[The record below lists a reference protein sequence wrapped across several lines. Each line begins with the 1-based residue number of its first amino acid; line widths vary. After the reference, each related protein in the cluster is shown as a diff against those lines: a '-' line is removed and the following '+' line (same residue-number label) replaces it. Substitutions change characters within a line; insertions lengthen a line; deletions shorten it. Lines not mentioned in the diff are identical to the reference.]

1 MEKLRH
7 LLRKIDGKGYKAYK
21 DIQGTYTFGSWRLA
35 VDYVQGDPFASPSKI
50 RVLVPRKNAG
60 YEASWDDTKHRKIRT
75 EDFIARLAAREIRK
89 KGGKGAG
96 GTGKSGLIMIDAP
109 GQEVLE
115 RTAVSINDKEIG
127 LCLSIGLPAR
137 GRRVLGKQAEQ
148 LFFEEIPAILQGS
161 IFNIDTSELSR
172 AHRLADQQGAI
183 RGYMKENGI
192 ISFIA
197 DGAVLPRESG
207 VSSRPLREGKVVP
220 FVSPASMSVEI
231 QVPHKE
237 DPVTGMAVKEGIT
250 VIAGGGYHGK
260 STLLKAIELGVYD
273 HIEGDGR
280 EFVLSHPDAVKV
292 RAEDGRKITG
302 VNISPF
308 INNLPYEK
316 NTHSFTTENASGST
330 SQAANI
336 MEGMESRASVLLI
349 DEDTSATNFMIRDAR
364 MQALVAKEKEP
375 ITPFIDRV
383 KHLYEERNISTILVM
398 GGSGDYF
405 DVADKV
411 IRMEEYI
418 PADVTAEA
426 RDIARKIEFKRESE
440 AGGSFT
446 AISERIPLPQSLD
459 SRKGKKSKVTAR
471 GLSSIQY
478 GRSDIQLQYVEQ
490 LVDQSQTRMIA
501 EILFFLEREK
511 RLSRQEAAIPAL
523 LDFIEEKM
531 DNEGPGSFTLSKG
544 QHPGDLARPRRH
556 EIAAALNRL
565 RTLGIK
571 K

>member
-1 MEKLRH
+1 MEKLRQ

-21 DIQGTYTFGSWRLA
+21 DIQGTYAFGSWGLA

-50 RVLVPRKNAG
+50 RVMVPRKNAG
-60 YEASWDDTKHRKIRT
+60 YEGSWNQTKQRRIRT
-75 EDFIARLAAREIRK
+75 EDYIARIVAREIKK

-115 RTAVSINDKEIG
+115 RTAVSIDAEVIEI
-127 LCLSIGLPAR
+127 CLSIGLPAH
-137 GRRVLGKQAEQ
+137 GRRVLGKQAEK
-148 LFFEEIPAILQGS
+148 LFFEEIPVILKGS
-161 IFNIDTSELSR
+161 IFNIDHSELSH
-172 AHRLADQQGAI
+172 ALQLADQQQAI
-183 RGYMKENGI
+183 RDYMKENGI

-220 FVSPASMSVEI
+220 FASPASMTVDI
-231 QVPHKE
+231 PVPHS
-237 DPVTGMAVKEGIT
+237 DAPVSGMAVKEGIT

-260 STLLKAIELGVYD
+260 STLLKAIEHGVYD

-280 EFVLSHPDAVKV
+280 EFVLSRPDAVKV

-308 INNLPYEK
+308 INNLPYGK
-316 NTHSFTTENASGST
+316 DTHSFTTENASGST

-336 MEGMESRASVLLI
+336 MENMESGASVLLI

-383 KHLYEERNISTILVM
+383 RHLYEEGGISTILVM

-418 PADVTAEA
+418 PADVTVEA
-426 RDIARKIEFKRESE
+426 REIARKIEFHRESE

-446 AISERIPLPQSLD
+446 DISERIPLPQSLD

-471 GLSSIQY
+471 GLSTIQY
-478 GRSDIQLQYVEQ
+478 GKNDIQLHYLEQ

-501 EILFFLEREK
+501 DILFFLEREK
-511 RLSRQEAAIPAL
+511 KLQETSIPDL
-523 LDFIEEKM
+523 LDLIDEKM
-531 DNEGPGSFTLSKG
+531 DNEGPGSFTIYKG

-565 RTLGIK
+565 RTLRIK